1 MSRPDESDDGLP
13 RRTVLALAA
22 GVVGALPG
30 CAGLGGDDPGTP
42 TASPP
47 DPSTPTDTPAP
58 TESVP
63 TTPSAPTATAAPT
76 PSPTPTP
83 TPTDTPAPTPTP
95 DQRGITHEAGSQ
107 FTVGE
112 AGHAITYRPVEFY
125 RSEDVGGP
133 AQRVTAEG
141 TFLVVVVEVTNPQSE
156 VVALPRGYFRLQC
169 GSATPRFEPAASEA
183 LNTDSR
189 LDVPSLADHP
199 ISPGETTT
207 GAVAFDVAPDDSCR
221 LWILPTERPL
231 TPQHFVPIGAVS
243 SLERL

>member
-1 MSRPDESDDGLP
+1 MTRPDESDDDLP

-22 GVVGALPG
+22 AVVGGLPG
-30 CAGLGGDDPGTP
+30 CAAFGDDAADTP
-42 TASPP
+42 TDLPP
-47 DPSTPTDTPAP
+47 DEPTPTPSPTPASTPAPTPTPTDTPAP
-58 TESVP
+58 T
-63 TTPSAPTATAAPT
+63 
-76 PSPTPTP
+76 PSPTPAP

-95 DQRGITHEAGSQ
+95 DQRGITHEVGSQ

-112 AGHAITYRPVEFY
+112 AGHAITYRPVAFY

-156 VVALPRGYFRLQC
+156 VVALPRGYFRLRC

-183 LNTDSR
+183 LNTDDR
-189 LDVPSLADHP
+189 LDARSLADHP
-199 ISPGETTT
+199 ISAGETIT
-207 GAVAFDVAPDDSCR
+207 GAVAFDVAPDASCR

-231 TPQHFVPIGAVS
+231 TPQHFVPIGDVS
-243 SLERL
+243 SVERL